1 MHRFSAIRN
10 SRTAAFTACLCF
22 VLIGLAD
29 ALRAGPANAETPS
42 PAISLPPNGTHGFPF
57 SATAIDLSKF
67 GYMEQEFFIGGQA
80 RSYLSNGP
88 LGPDGEWNASPAP
101 DTAPYTTR
109 VLIRRPIDPHRF
121 NGTVYVEWLNVTGGA
136 DGTPD
141 WDQGH
146 VELLRDGYVW
156 VGVSAQFVG
165 DAFLQIWET
174 GPDARYAKIFH
185 PGDSFS
191 YDIYSQAGVALR
203 RPAAGGPAPL
213 GNLTDHVQN
222 VIAVGDSQSAFF
234 LFTYYN
240 AIQPTAQVYDGVL
253 IHSAGSGSPLSQSVA
268 TSFDPAIPTPPG
280 VPATP
285 NIPVPTVANIRTDL
299 NQPVLFLNTETD
311 QTVLG
316 AGVSVH
322 LQPDSKHFRMWE
334 MAGTSHADQYL
345 LNFTLADAA
354 KSDFPFTLDCG
365 IPPINQGPATYG
377 ERAAMRWLDLWV
389 RFRIA
394 PPIAPR
400 LSVALPAPPG
410 LPSLNRDSATG
421 LAIGGIR
428 YPQIAVP
435 ISTETGDRPLGA
447 LAANPLCVLFGAHS
461 PWDGDTDPWDGLPGF
476 DPAPYPAP
484 ILSVLYPSHQNYVRR
499 VEKSAIDSVLAGVL
513 LPEDLGEILE
523 QAEAAPVP

>member
-1 MHRFSAIRN
+1 MDNFGRIWN
-10 SRTAAFTACLCF
+10 SRHVSRAVYL
-22 VLIGLAD
+22 GLALLGLAA
-29 ALRAGPANAETPS
+29 ALRPGVAAAQTPS
-42 PAISLPPNGTHGFPF
+42 PIISRPPIGTHGFPF
-57 SATAIDLSKF
+57 SSTAIDLSKL
-67 GYMEQEFFIGGQA
+67 GYTEQEFFISGQA
-80 RSYLSNGP
+80 RSYLSTGP
-88 LGPDGEWNASPAP
+88 FGSDGVWPASPAA

-109 VLIRRPIDPHRF
+109 ILIRRPINPRGF
-121 NGTVYVEWLNVTGGA
+121 NGTVYVEWMNVTGGA

-146 VELLRDGYVW
+146 DELLRDGYVW

-174 GPDARYAKIFH
+174 GPGARYAAIFH

-191 YDIYSQAGVALR
+191 YDIYSQAAVALR
-203 RPAAGGPAPL
+203 KPAAGGPAPL
-213 GNLTDHVQN
+213 GTLTAHIKNL
-222 VIAVGDSQSAFF
+222 IAVGNSQSAFF

-240 AIQPTAQVYDGVL
+240 AIQPTAHVYDGVL

-268 TSFDPAIPTPPG
+268 TNFDPAIPTPAG

-285 NIPVPTVANIRTDL
+285 NIPVPAVAQIRTDL
-299 NQPVLFLNTETD
+299 EQPVLFLNTETD

-322 LQPDSKHFRMWE
+322 LQPDSKRFRMWE

-389 RFRIA
+389 RFGIA

-410 LPSLNRDSATG
+410 LASLNRDATTG

-447 LAANPLCVLFGAHS
+447 LAANPLCVLFGAH
-461 PWDGDTDPWDGLPGF
+461 DPWDNDTDAWDGVAGF
-476 DPAPYPAP
+476 DPSPTPEP
-484 ILSVLYPSHQNYVRR
+484 KLNVLYPSHQLYVRK
-499 VEKSAIDSVLAGVL
+499 VETAAIESVFAGFL
-513 LPEDLGEILE
+513 LPEDFGEIVK
-523 QAEAAPVP
+523 QAQAASVP